1 MLKIF
6 GFIVILSAISI
17 TGCAD
22 LTTLFEEKKAEQEQ
36 VEDMGIWKENP
47 NG

>member
-6 GFIVILSAISI
+6 AFVLIITATCI

-36 VEDMGIWKENP
+36 VEDMGIWKEKP